1 VLAMARM
8 SPKWMPTETCA
19 SSQKFSQRRTEPM
32 KRIKLILSAAVV
44 LLGTACAG
52 GGLRHAE
59 TAEQAIARR
68 ATERWDF
75 LIAKKPEAAWAYL
88 TPGYR
93 DTHDEDSYNTSMRNR
108 PVRWEKVTFKSVEC
122 DAAETSCLARLSVDF
137 RVRSSLGMVG
147 EISAQKEIG
156 ERWLKLD
163 GSWFVLPED

>member
-1 VLAMARM
+1 MRY
-8 SPKWMPTETCA
+8 
-19 SSQKFSQRRTEPM
+19 
-32 KRIKLILSAAVV
+32 
-44 LLGTACAG
+44 
-52 GGLRHAE
+52 AE

-68 ATERWDF
+68 AIERWDF
-75 LIAKKPEAAWAYL
+75 LIAKKPEAAWEYL

-93 DTHDEDSYNTSMRNR
+93 DTHDEENYATSMRNR
-108 PVRWEKVTFKSVEC
+108 PVKWDKVAFKSVEC

-163 GSWFVLPED
+163 GGWFVLPED